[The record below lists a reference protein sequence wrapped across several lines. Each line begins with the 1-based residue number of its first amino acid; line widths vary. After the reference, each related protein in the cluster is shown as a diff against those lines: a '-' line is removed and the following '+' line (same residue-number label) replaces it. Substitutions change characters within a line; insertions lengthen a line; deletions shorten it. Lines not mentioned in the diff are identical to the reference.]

1 MKPQMNYPALAAV
14 LLALAL
20 AGCQKKEAPPTP
32 ETAPAEAPAPEASQP
47 APMPE
52 APAPAMAPPAES
64 KPAEPA
70 PDGTSAPPPEK

>member
-1 MKPQMNYPALAAV
+1 MKQRMIYPALATV

-32 ETAPAEAPAPEASQP
+32 ETAPAEAPAPQAAQP
-47 APMPE
+47 APMQE

-64 KPAEPA
+64 QPAEPA
-70 PDGTSAPPPEK
+70 PGGTSAPPQK